1 MSLIK
6 SLKIFF
12 GRVLRKKPAHV
23 AREKAPKRQKPIRKK
38 TSTKK
43 PIRKHKKPLTPKME
57 SKEPALKEAKQKSR
71 QQTPFPR
78 RWLRQEKGKANRKEG
93 KGKIIYGIPESHRH
107 ETELK
112 VAEKSTET
120 VMRFPASKS
129 RKRVSLRIQEKSTEQ
144 ESVEPGKPKH
154 TFFFRFSKKKERE
167 VATQKGEGKPAKAKK
182 IKIDPKRRDA
192 VKKILVMIESSKK
205 KNVITTNLDLLLEI
219 VNGMGKVKTDCL
231 ADALKLE
238 EKDVQKLAG
247 ILEDNNL
254 IEIHYSAFGNPELRK
269 IEAKNDQQNSS

>member
-12 GRVLRKKPAHV
+12 GRVLRRKPAHV
-23 AREKAPKRQKPIRKK
+23 AREKAPKHQKPIRKK
-38 TSTKK
+38 TSAKK
-43 PIRKHKKPLTPKME
+43 PIRKHKLLTPKIE
-57 SKEPALKEAKQKSR
+57 SKKPAAEAKQR
-71 QQTPFPR
+71 NRPQTPFPR
-78 RWLRQEKGKANRKEG
+78 SWLSPKKEKAKRKEE
-93 KGKIIYGIPESHRH
+93 KIIYGIPESHKH

-154 TFFFRFSKKKERE
+154 TFFFRFREKKERE
-167 VATQKGEGKPAKAKK
+167 VATQKGEGKPVKAKK

-192 VKKILVMIESSKK
+192 VKKILAIIESGKQ